1 MAFNLDGRTVL
12 VTGGSGS
19 IGSALV
25 KGLLAQKVAKV
36 IVFSRDETKQFVMK
50 RRTADS
56 RLDTV
61 VGDIRNYATIE
72 KVVAS
77 CKPELVYH
85 AAAMK
90 HLTMCELFPLEAA
103 NTNVVGTQNMVDI
116 ARRYEIPR
124 LINIST
130 DKAVYPTSVLGS
142 TKLIAERS
150 TANGGYTSVR
160 FGNVTGSRGS
170 VIPVLID
177 EMFRHKRLT
186 ITDPR
191 VTRFLMTL
199 EDAVGLIL
207 KATGLA
213 AGGDVFILR
222 MKAFRLSDL
231 VEVLVSE
238 VGPRVGVDPDKIE
251 VRETGLLNAEKLH
264 EELAT
269 HEELAQASE
278 LADMYVLT
286 KDRKRNLTVG
296 TGGAS
301 FKDRSSEHAERLSRN
316 DLSKLIHSVL
326 DSMKHPSLDIDR

>member
-1 MAFNLDGRTVL
+1 MAFDLAEKTVL

-25 KGLLAQKVAKV
+25 KGLLAHKVAKV

-50 RRTADS
+50 KRIADS
-56 RLDTV
+56 RLETV
-61 VGDIRNYATIE
+61 VGDVRNYRTVEKAIE
-72 KVVAS
+72 S
-77 CKPELVYH
+77 YKPELVYH

-90 HLTMCELFPLEAA
+90 HLTMCELFPVEAV
-103 NTNVVGTQNMVDI
+103 NTNAIGTQNVVDL
-116 ARRYEIPR
+116 ARRYEVPR
-124 LINIST
+124 LVNIST

-142 TKLIAERS
+142 TKLIAERA
-150 TANGGYTSVR
+150 TANAGYTSVR

-177 EMFRHKRLT
+177 EIFRHKRLT
-186 ITDPR
+186 ITDSR
-191 VTRFLMTL
+191 VTRFLMTI

-213 AGGDVFILR
+213 VGEDVFILK
-222 MKAFRLSDL
+222 MKAFKLSDL
-231 VEVLVSE
+231 IEVLVSE
-238 VGPRVGVDPDKIE
+238 VGRQAGLDPDRIE
-251 VRETGLLNAEKLH
+251 VKETGLLNGEKLH

-269 HEELAQASE
+269 LEELAHASE
-278 LADMYVLT
+278 LVDMYVLT

-301 FKDRSSEHAERLSRN
+301 FKDRSSEHADRLSRN

-326 DSMKHPSLDIDR
+326 DSMKYPNLDIDR